1 MSEDQAQ
8 FKSPVRMPRRSH
20 LRGLAGALTP
30 RSRVAR
36 ALVGTLLL
44 LMGLAGIGALVIY
57 GLIAAG
63 IVTANLAT
71 PYIERA
77 IADRLDGRYVVRI
90 GSTAVETMQSGSTV
104 VIARDISLSEP
115 DGTLVAS
122 APSAEVELEGSLLTL
137 SPKAKRFDL
146 IGAEMTV
153 RIGAKGDVAVAA
165 GKGARMLSTGAAP
178 PEPDRPATPQGATAQ
193 GATPPAQSSQ
203 APATA
208 AQKQGAQVAPSTPA
222 PSADLG
228 GDPLVMKAFADW
240 LGALE
245 RNGFDGGA
253 LSDIGLKN
261 GSLVVQ
267 NEATGRNITFDNI
280 SVRLGRTAD
289 GGAEFTFTSQ
299 QPHGL
304 ATLVATIGAARN
316 GERQID
322 LVLKDV
328 STRDLVQAFSQDLK
342 RFYMDTPLGG
352 SLRARI
358 ANDGRIVAAEA
369 QLSLGAG
376 ELGNGED
383 PEERFV
389 IDYAEARFVLDP
401 AQRVINVEPLG
412 AAKNA
417 NKIALKAV
425 ISVPALAGQPWP
437 YAVSPVSI
445 VLAGPEMN
453 DPPLIVSTFSLTGR
467 YTPPDKK
474 LLMEKGEMSNAT
486 GALTFSGLFDFGVAV
501 PYVQLRAVGSRMPSA
516 TVKRFWPVTLAPP
529 ARTFVLENLSG
540 GTVDGTTVDVN
551 MALDLIGQ
559 KDVPLPEDAVR
570 LDMTATGI
578 TLKAVKGL
586 PPLVNTRL
594 SVAVTG
600 RTVRVNI
607 PEATVVTP
615 QNRKLAVSDG
625 VFYIPDYFPREP
637 SGLVK
642 VKFDGPADA
651 GIEVLGMDAL
661 KGSEGQAFDPSTTR
675 GKLSALLQVKILFHK
690 VPQPGDVDYSLEAKL
705 TDFGVDKI
713 FQNQRLENASVDV
726 FASPAGV
733 LLRGDGKVAGAPINF
748 EYDKKKDKADADVKV
763 NATLDDGSRQKLGV
777 DISSISGPIAVKL
790 VGTTNNK
797 QTKAAIELDLTAARI
812 LDLVPGLTKPAGKPL
827 KAKFNSNDAGKNIRI
842 DDLTLDGSGTYI
854 RGSLE
859 LSDDGDVVS
868 ANFPSFQLSDGDKAS
883 LKADRSGDV
892 LKVRITGEVIDAR
905 GIMKSLVG
913 TPSAPA
919 KKEQK
924 IQDVD
929 VDAKIGAMTGNNGE
943 VLRQL
948 DLSLGRR
955 GVELRSFS
963 LTAKAGREGT
973 VAGEI
978 RNWGDTPRR
987 ALYVTTSDAG
997 AVLRFL
1003 DTYGK
1008 MQGGTMWV
1016 IIDPPRG
1023 DNTPQNGVINLRD
1036 FVIRGEPGLD
1046 SLSAAARDSSGKVE
1060 QGTAVFE
1067 KAQAQ
1072 FTRTT
1077 GKIAIRDGAIWGP
1090 VAGVTAEGTIDF
1102 TAERISMRGTYVPAY
1117 GLNNLFSK
1125 VPIIG
1130 ALLGGGPN
1138 EGLLGVTFEI
1148 TGPMSGPTLRIN
1160 PLSAVAPGFLRK
1172 MFEFRGAAEAKPA
1185 P

>member
-1 MSEDQAQ
+1 MSEDRAQ

-20 LRGLAGALTP
+20 LRGLTGALIP
-30 RSRVAR
+30 RSAVAR

-44 LMGLAGIGALVIY
+44 LMGLAGIAALVVY
-57 GLIAAG
+57 GLISAG
-63 IVTANLAT
+63 VLTANLAT

-77 IADRLDGRYVVRI
+77 IADRLDGKYAVHI
-90 GSTAVETMQSGSTV
+90 GSTAVETMKDGATV
-104 VIARDISLSEP
+104 VIARDITLSEP

-146 IGAEMTV
+146 IGAEMTM
-153 RIGAKGDVAVAA
+153 RIGAKGEVKVAA
-165 GKGARMLSTGAAP
+165 GRGARPLSTGAAP
-178 PEPDRPATPQGATAQ
+178 PEPDPRPAPAQSPAAPVGPGGAGAPATPPPTASAT
-193 GATPPAQSSQ
+193 
-203 APATA
+203 
-208 AQKQGAQVAPSTPA
+208 V
-222 PSADLG
+222 ADLG

-240 LGALE
+240 MNALE
-245 RNGFDGGA
+245 QSGFDGGA
-253 LSDIGLKN
+253 LSDIGLKD

-267 NEATGRNITFDNI
+267 NEATGRQITFDNI
-280 SVRLGRTAD
+280 SVRLGRTAE
-289 GGAEFTFTSQ
+289 GGAVFTFTSQ

-304 ATLVATIGAARN
+304 ATLVANIGPSRN
-316 GERQID
+316 GERLID
-322 LVLKDV
+322 LILKDV

-342 RFYMDTPLGG
+342 RFYIDTPLGAT
-352 SLRARI
+352 LRARI
-358 ANDGRIVAAEA
+358 GNDGRVIAAEA
-369 QLSLGAG
+369 GVSLGAG
-376 ELGNGED
+376 QLGNGED

-389 IDYAEARFVLDP
+389 IDYAQARLVLDP
-401 AQRVINVEPLG
+401 ARRVISVEPLT
-412 AAKNA
+412 AAKNE
-417 NKIALKAV
+417 NKIALKAT
-425 ISVPALAGQPWP
+425 ITVPAHAGQPWP
-437 YAVSPVSI
+437 YAVAPVSV
-445 VLAGPEMN
+445 VLAGPEMP
-453 DPPLIVSTFSLTGR
+453 DPPLNVTTVNIAGR
-467 YTPPDKK
+467 YTPSDKK
-474 LLMEKGEMSNAT
+474 LLMEQGELAGTT
-486 GALTFSGLFDFGVAV
+486 GSLTFTGLFDFGVAT
-501 PYVQLRAVGSRMPSA
+501 PYVQLKAIGSRMPSA

-540 GTVDGTTVDVN
+540 GTVEGTTVSIN

-559 KDVPLPEDAVR
+559 KSVPLPEDAVR
-570 LDMTATGI
+570 MEMTASGI
-578 TLKAVKGL
+578 TLRAAKGL
-586 PPLVNTRL
+586 PPLVSTKL

-615 QNRKLAVSDG
+615 QNRKLSVSDG

-637 SGLVK
+637 NGLVK

-651 GIEVLGMDAL
+651 GIEVLGMEAL
-661 KGSEGQAFDPSTTR
+661 KGAEGQAFDPSTTR
-675 GKLSALLQVKILFHK
+675 GKLSALLQVKIQFRK
-690 VPQPGDVDYSLEAKL
+690 VPQPGDLDYSVEAKL

-713 FQNQRLENASVDV
+713 FQNQRLEGASVDV

-733 LLRGDGKVAGAPINF
+733 FLRGDGKVAGAPITF
-748 EYDKKKDKADADVKV
+748 EYDKRKDKADADVRI

-777 DISSISGPIAVKL
+777 DIASITGPIAVKL

-797 QTKAAIELDLTAARI
+797 QTRAAIELDLTAARI

-827 KAKFNSNDAGKNIRI
+827 KAKFTSNDAGKSIRI
-842 DDLTLDGSGTYI
+842 DDLILDGSGAYI

-859 LSDDGDVVS
+859 LSDDGEVVS

-883 LKADRSGDV
+883 LRAERSGDV
-892 LKVRITGEVIDAR
+892 LKIRITGEVIDAR

-913 TPSAPA
+913 SPSGPA

-924 IQDVD
+924 SQDVD
-929 VDAKIGAMTGNNGE
+929 VEAKIGAMTGNNGE

-955 GVELRSFS
+955 GIELRTFS

-987 ALYVTTSDAG
+987 ALYVSTSDAG
-997 AVLRFL
+997 ALMRFL
-1003 DTYGK
+1003 DIYGK
-1008 MQGGTMWV
+1008 IQGGTMWV

-1023 DNTPQNGVINLRD
+1023 DTSPQNGVINLRD

-1046 SLSAAARDSSGKVE
+1046 SLSQAARDSSGRVE

-1077 GKIAIRDGAIWGP
+1077 GKIAIRDAAIWGP
-1090 VAGVTAEGTIDF
+1090 VAGVTVEGSIDF
-1102 TAERISMRGTYVPAY
+1102 AAERLSLRGTYVPAY

-1125 VPIIG
+1125 LPIIG
-1130 ALLGGGPN
+1130 AILGGGPN
-1138 EGLLGVTFEI
+1138 EGLLGVTFEVI
-1148 TGPMSGPTLRIN
+1148 GPMSGPTLRIN

-1172 MFEFRGAAEAKPA
+1172 MFEFRGSSETQPT